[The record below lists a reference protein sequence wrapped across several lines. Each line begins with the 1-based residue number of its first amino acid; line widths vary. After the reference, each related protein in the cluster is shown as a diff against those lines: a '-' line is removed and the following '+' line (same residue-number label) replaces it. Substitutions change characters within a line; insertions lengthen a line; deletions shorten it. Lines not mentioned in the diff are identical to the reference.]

1 MTRTGFK
8 IVVGT
13 GGIGSGIIYR
23 LEGRHDLGRNESRL
37 AQRVD
42 QQDFCKLHIILHYV
56 AVLCRDLG
64 LKLAIFPVG
73 AVGNDSEGKDL
84 LAKMRHVGMQLK
96 YVRVMDHAR
105 TLFSVCY
112 QFPDG
117 SGGNLTEL
125 NSASGKVSPAMIRA
139 AHGELR
145 ERSLALATPEVPFDS
160 RLMLLRLAKRQR
172 AFTAASFISHEMPVV
187 RRRKLLKL
195 VDLLSINIDEAAA
208 LAGVA
213 SRKSSRQIVAVCAN
227 YVRQVSPHTQ
237 VWITDGAHG
246 AYGLSGDEIEYRPA
260 LKVRVANTAG
270 AGDAAL
276 AGQIVGVLTGRP
288 WRACFRL
295 GHLLSAMSV
304 TSPDT
309 IHFGINLK
317 SLRAFAAAHGQK
329 LDG

>member
-1 MTRTGFK
+1 MTRTGYK
-8 IVVGT
+8 TVVGT

-37 AQRVD
+37 ARRVD

-73 AVGNDSEGKDL
+73 AVGNDSTGKDL
-84 LAKMRHVGMQLK
+84 LAQMRHVGMQLK
-96 YVRVMDHAR
+96 YVRVMDRAR

-139 AHGELR
+139 AQGELCQ
-145 ERSLALATPEVPFDS
+145 RSLALAAPEVPFAT
-160 RLMLLRLAKRQR
+160 RLLLLRLAKQQQS
-172 AFTAASFISHEMPVV
+172 FTAASFTSHEMSVV
-187 RRRKLLKL
+187 RRGKLLKL

-208 LAGVA
+208 LAEVP
-213 SRKSSRQIVAVCAN
+213 SRKSSRQIVAACAIYIRN
-227 YVRQVSPHTQ
+227 VSPHTK
-237 VWITDGAHG
+237 VCITDGADG
-246 AYGLSGDEIEYRPA
+246 VYGLSGNEIEYRPA
-260 LKVRVANTAG
+260 LKVKVANTAG

-276 AGQIVGVLTGRP
+276 AGQIVGVLTGQP
-288 WRACFRL
+288 WRSCFQL
-295 GHLLSAMSV
+295 GRLLSAMSV

-329 LDG
+329 LG